1 MADRKITADHY
12 NKNNWKNYYR
22 LEYGKKV
29 PVGQYYDPRD
39 EGDGGGGGV
48 VYEKAPDPKPKPK
61 PQSVSSGYSPAPR
74 PQAPAAPPPA
84 AATTPAPTDP
94 DKRAEITKP
103 ASGLESTVDTTV
115 PVAPVSYLTGNTK
128 EKTASRFLKKKK
140 GDLKSLFG

>member
-1 MADRKITADHY
+1 MAEYKRVYDKSNIDWSRAYRK
-12 NKNNWKNYYR
+12 
-22 LEYGKKV
+22 EYGKYV
-29 PVGQYYDPRD
+29 PISKFDWQQSG
-39 EGDGGGGGV
+39 EGGASEGV
-48 VYEKAPDPKPKPK
+48 FLKAKAPKPKAK
-61 PQSVSSGYSPAPR
+61 PQPVSSGYSPAPR

-115 PVAPVSYLTGNTK
+115 PVAPVSYLTGNTQ